1 MTTRIE
7 TDDLRRALEA
17 LWTDMGVL
25 ARSPLVEQL
34 DLVEGWPER
43 DRQDAYKR
51 ASALIDA
58 ILDAAQ
64 RLRTNDGEEAFAL
77 LDRVYGLNGAEHKL
91 ITRKN
96 SADSTVLSGKS
107 GEEKV
112 LDAAVVQLLGA
123 MSSAGSESV

>member
-1 MTTRIE
+1 MTTQVE

-34 DLVEGWPER
+34 GLVEGWSER

-64 RLRTNDGEEAFAL
+64 RLKSNGGEEVFAL
-77 LDRVYGLNGAEHKL
+77 LDRVYGLNGAAQKPNRSIPIQSSRLEIEQVTL
-91 ITRKN
+91 FQR
-96 SADSTVLSGKS
+96 SDD
-107 GEEKV
+107 KV
-112 LDAAVVQLLGA
+112 MGAAVVKLMKEL
-123 MSSAGSESV
+123 

>member
-34 DLVEGWPER
+34 GLVEGWSER

-51 ASALIDA
+51 ASALIEA

-64 RLRTNDGEEAFAL
+64 RLKSNGGEEAFAL
-77 LDRVYGLNGAEHKL
+77 LDRVYGMDDEWQSQYDLPAPQPLVSSQIGPLDQATQVL
-91 ITRKN
+91 R
-96 SADSTVLSGKS
+96 DVLMSTVCK
-107 GEEKV
+107 ER
-112 LDAAVVQLLGA
+112 
-123 MSSAGSESV
+123 

>member
-34 DLVEGWPER
+34 GLVEGWPER

-64 RLRTNDGEEAFAL
+64 RLKSNGGEEAFAL
-77 LDRVYGLNGAEHKL
+77 LNRVYGLARGRFEVRGAYAGPDEL
-91 ITRKN
+91 
-96 SADSTVLSGKS
+96 ADC
-107 GEEKV
+107 ERQ
-112 LDAAVVQLLGA
+112 LDAALVDLRTAL
-123 MSSAGSESV
+123 

>member
-1 MTTRIE
+1 MTTQVE

-34 DLVEGWPER
+34 DLVEGWSER

-64 RLRTNDGEEAFAL
+64 RLKSNGGEEAFAL
-77 LDRVYGLNGAEHKL
+77 LDRVYGLNGAAQKL
-91 ITRKN
+91 NRSIPIQSSRLEIEQVTLLQR
-96 SADSTVLSGKS
+96 SDD
-107 GEEKV
+107 KV
-112 LDAAVVQLLGA
+112 MGAAVVKLMKEL
-123 MSSAGSESV
+123 

>member
-7 TDDLRRALEA
+7 TADLRRALEA

-34 DLVEGWPER
+34 GLVEGWSER

-51 ASALIDA
+51 ASALIEA

-64 RLRTNDGEEAFAL
+64 RLRSNGGEEVFAL
-77 LDRVYGLNGAEHKL
+77 LDRAYGVEHARRMKYELYASRPSAHLQAEAL
-91 ITRKN
+91 ERAIQALRDVLT
-96 SADSTVLSGKS
+96 STQHPHQVG
-107 GEEKV
+107 
-112 LDAAVVQLLGA
+112 
-123 MSSAGSESV
+123 

>member
-34 DLVEGWPER
+34 GLVEGWPER

-58 ILDAAQ
+58 IFGRGPAIEIQRRGGGVRAVGSGVWNRWSAAGCSQ
-64 RLRTNDGEEAFAL
+64 TILRPVVQGEAF
-77 LDRVYGLNGAEHKL
+77 GAGYA
-91 ITRKN
+91 I
-96 SADSTVLSGKS
+96 G
-107 GEEKV
+107 EKV
-112 LDAAVVQLLGA
+112 
-123 MSSAGSESV
+123 

>member
-34 DLVEGWPER
+34 DLVEGWSER

-64 RLRTNDGEEAFAL
+64 RLRTNGGEEAFAL
-77 LDRVYGLNGAEHKL
+77 LDRAYGLARGRFEVRGAYVAPDEL
-91 ITRKN
+91 AAYERQ
-96 SADSTVLSGKS
+96 
-107 GEEKV
+107 
-112 LDAAVVQLLGA
+112 LDAALMDLRTVF
-123 MSSAGSESV
+123 